1 MREYV
6 YFQNDVCFIADDEN
20 GDYGDCIDIDVKPG
34 VEKVI
39 FGDYYDFFLKL
50 SKKVFPDVKELYISE
65 HAGVISISNE
75 MFPNVRK
82 VTSEK
87 NFYREGSM
95 LCGGLHGDFSL
106 YNTFCLKPDETA
118 DLSGISAIL
127 DFAFSGSETLNVT
140 GSDGINTYNRE
151 AFNNSA
157 IGRLPFANGVKC
169 INGMV
174 FDVDTECDNVVFPD
188 EDEDLH
194 AIANHLPFEKI
205 KQITVHRGSTVQ
217 LLYRCNMLPK
227 TVNICGNLGESVC
240 QTKEEMASRLTIDS
254 IVELCGREEIENI
267 NIFDD
272 SKTYKSIDGI
282 VYSYDGKRLLK
293 CPRGK
298 IGHVAIPEGTEVIA
312 ANAFKY
318 CHIDSVSFPSTLN
331 KLENDAFVSSTVKKV
346 DFGAGIKAVGWFS
359 FMNCRELKSIVIPH
373 QLEVIEKYAFY
384 ESGVESVFFEGEEPI
399 PGTAVLLPSD
409 KDNLCCVDEGA
420 FRRCDIEKVIVSDRV
435 HLQQN
440 SFGNIKELTAD
451 KYDDSIINAVF
462 KNSVEA
468 VVKITIGD
476 RMAVLP
482 YAFVIHGEE
491 TLLYKAC
498 RGYFADGSAEMKSQI
513 DSSFMLENND
523 DVRKIVAEKMYM
535 MDNSNNSAKEFLQQ
549 HSLRLVKYVCGR
561 NSSAAKKEK
570 VLANYTRLDM
580 LSDDTLL
587 YVLEYAND
595 NNMPILAAEVLERI
609 NKNETK
615 SNNPEHTFRI

>member
-1 MREYV
+1 MIEYV
-6 YFQNDVCFIADDEN
+6 NFQNDVRFIADDE
-20 GDYGDCIDIDVKPG
+20 DGDCMDIDVKPG

-39 FGDYYDFFLKL
+39 FGDHYDFFLKL
-50 SKKVFPDVKELYISE
+50 SKKVFPDVKELHISE

-157 IGRLPFANGVKC
+157 IGRLPFVNGVKC

-174 FDVDTECDNVVFPD
+174 FDIDTECDDVIFPD

-194 AIANHLPFEKI
+194 AIANHIPFWKI

-217 LLYRCNMLPK
+217 LLYRCNMLLK
-227 TVNICGNLGESVC
+227 TVNICGSFGESVC

-267 NIFDD
+267 NIFDY

-298 IGHVAIPEGTEVIA
+298 TGHVTIPEGTEVIA
-312 ANAFKY
+312 ASTFKH
-318 CHIDSVSFPSTLN
+318 CRIDSISFPSTLN
-331 KLENDAFVSSTVKKV
+331 KLENDAFVSSTVKKI
-346 DFGAGIKAVGWFS
+346 DFGTGIKAIGGFS
-359 FMNCRELKSIVIPH
+359 FCRELKSIIIPH
-373 QLEVIEKYAFY
+373 QLEVIEQYAFY
-384 ESGVESVFFEGEEPI
+384 ESGVERVSFEGEEPI
-399 PGTAVLLPSD
+399 SGTAVLLPSD
-409 KDNLCCVDEGA
+409 KDNLCRVDEGA
-420 FRRCDIEKVIVSDRV
+420 FRRCSVEKVVVSDKV

-440 SFGNIKELTAD
+440 VFGKIKELTAD
-451 KYDDSIINAVF
+451 KYDDSIIDAVF
-462 KNSVEA
+462 KNSMEGT
-468 VVKITIGD
+468 VVKVTIGG

-482 YAFVIHGEE
+482 YVFAIHGGE
-491 TLLYKAC
+491 TLLHKAC

-513 DSSFMLENND
+513 DSSFMLGNND
-523 DVRKIVAEKMYM
+523 DVREIVAEKMYM
-535 MDNSNNSAKEFLQQ
+535 MDNSNNSTKEFLQQ
-549 HSLRLVKYVCGR
+549 HSLRIVKYVCDR
-561 NSSAAKKEK
+561 NSSAAKKER

-580 LSDDTLL
+580 LSDDTLH

-595 NNMPILAAEVLERI
+595 NNMPTLAAEVLDRI
-609 NKNETK
+609 NKNEAK
-615 SNNPEHTFRI
+615 NNNPEHTFRI

>member
-6 YFQNDVCFIADDEN
+6 YFQNDVCFIADGED
-20 GDYGDCIDIDVKPG
+20 GYGDCMDIDVKPG

-50 SKKVFPDVKELYISE
+50 SKKVFPDVKELHISE

-95 LCGGLHGDFSL
+95 LCGGLHGDFTL

-140 GSDGINTYNRE
+140 GSDGINIYNSA
-151 AFNNSA
+151 AFNGSA
-157 IGRLPFANGVKC
+157 IDRLPFVNGVKC

-174 FDVDTECDNVVFPD
+174 FDIDTECDNVIFPD

-194 AIANHLPFEKI
+194 AIANHLPFWKI

-217 LLYRCNMLPK
+217 LLHRYNMLLK
-227 TVNICGNLGESVC
+227 TVNICGSFGESVC
-240 QTKEEMASRLTIDS
+240 QTKEERASRLTIDS
-254 IVELCGREEIENI
+254 IVELCGREGVENM

-282 VYSYDGKRLLK
+282 VYSYDGKSLLK
-293 CPRGK
+293 CPCDK
-298 IGHVAIPEGTEVIA
+298 TGHISIPEGTEVIA
-312 ANAFKY
+312 ASAFK
-318 CHIDSVSFPSTLN
+318 HSRIDSVSFPSTLN
-331 KLENDAFVSSTVKKV
+331 KLENDAFASSTVKKV
-346 DFGAGIKAVGWFS
+346 DFGTGIKSIGWFS

-373 QLEVIEKYAFY
+373 QLAVIEKYAFY
-384 ESGVESVFFEGEEPI
+384 GSGVESVSFEGEEPI
-399 PGTAVLLPSD
+399 SRTAVLLPSD
-409 KDNLCCVDEGA
+409 KDNLCRVDEGA
-420 FRRCDIEKVIVSDRV
+420 FRRCGIEKVILSDRV

-440 SFGNIKELTAD
+440 VFGRIKELTAD
-451 KYDDSIINAVF
+451 KYDDSIVDAVF
-462 KNSVEA
+462 KNSVEGT
-468 VVKITIGD
+468 VVKMTIDG
-476 RMAVLP
+476 RMAALP
-482 YAFVIHGEE
+482 YVFAIHGGE
-491 TLLYKAC
+491 TLLHEAC
-498 RGYFADGSAEMKSQI
+498 KGYFTDGSAEMKSQI

-523 DVRKIVAEKMYM
+523 DVRDIVAEKMYM
-535 MDNSNNSAKEFLQQ
+535 MDNSNDTAKKFLQR
-549 HSLRLVKYVCGR
+549 HSLRIVKYVWDR

-570 VLANYTRLDM
+570 VLANYARFDM
-580 LSDDTLL
+580 LSADTLL

-609 NKNETK
+609 NKNETEN
-615 SNNPEHTFRI
+615 NNPEHTFHI

>member
-1 MREYV
+1 MIEYV

-50 SKKVFPDVKELYISE
+50 SKKVFPDVKELHISE

-157 IGRLPFANGVKC
+157 IGRLPFVNGVKC
-169 INGMV
+169 INGMA

-227 TVNICGNLGESVC
+227 TVNICGNLGESVY

-293 CPRGK
+293 CPQGK

-312 ANAFKY
+312 ANAFKH
-318 CHIDSVSFPSTLN
+318 CHIDSVSFPSTLIQ
-331 KLENDAFVSSTVKKV
+331 LENDAFASSTVKKI
-346 DFGAGIKAVGWFS
+346 DFGIGIKAIGWFS

-373 QLEVIEKYAFY
+373 QMEVIEKYAFY
-384 ESGVESVFFEGEEPI
+384 ESGVESVSFEGEEPI

-440 SFGNIKELTAD
+440 SFGNIKELTTD
-451 KYDDSIINAVF
+451 KYDDSIIDTVF

-482 YAFVIHGEE
+482 YAFAIHGGEM
-491 TLLYKAC
+491 LLCIKH
-498 RGYFADGSAEMKSQI
+498 AE
-513 DSSFMLENND
+513 
-523 DVRKIVAEKMYM
+523 
-535 MDNSNNSAKEFLQQ
+535 
-549 HSLRLVKYVCGR
+549 
-561 NSSAAKKEK
+561 
-570 VLANYTRLDM
+570 
-580 LSDDTLL
+580 DTLL
-587 YVLEYAND
+587 TVQL
-595 NNMPILAAEVLERI
+595 
-609 NKNETK
+609 K
-615 SNNPEHTFRI
+615 

>member
-1 MREYV
+1 MIEYV
-6 YFQNDVCFIADDEN
+6 NFQNDVRFIADDE
-20 GDYGDCIDIDVKPG
+20 DRDCMDIDVKPG

-50 SKKVFPDVKELYISE
+50 SKKVFPDVKELHISE

-157 IGRLPFANGVKC
+157 IGRLPFVNGVKC

-174 FDVDTECDNVVFPD
+174 FDIDTECDDVIFPD

-194 AIANHLPFEKI
+194 AIANHIPFWKV
-205 KQITVHRGSTVQ
+205 KQITVHRGSTVR
-217 LLYRCNMLPK
+217 LLCRCNMLLK
-227 TVNICGNLGESVC
+227 TVNICGSFGESVC
-240 QTKEEMASRLTIDS
+240 QTTEEMASRLTIDS
-254 IVELCGREEIENI
+254 IVELCCLEGVENI

-282 VYSYDGKRLLK
+282 AYSCDGKRLLK

-298 IGHVAIPEGTEVIA
+298 IGHVTIPEGTEVIA
-312 ANAFKY
+312 ASAFKH
-318 CHIDSVSFPSTLN
+318 CHIDSVSFPSTLI
-331 KLENDAFVSSTVKKV
+331 KLENDAFVSSTVKKI
-346 DFGAGIKAVGWFS
+346 DFGTGIKAVGWFS
-359 FMNCRELKSIVIPH
+359 FCRELKSIVIPH
-373 QLEVIEKYAFY
+373 QLEVIEQYAFY
-384 ESGVESVFFEGEEPI
+384 ESGVERVSFEGEEPI
-399 PGTAVLLPSD
+399 SGTAALLPSD
-409 KDNLCCVDEGA
+409 KDNLCRVDEGA
-420 FRRCDIEKVIVSDRV
+420 FRRCSVEKVVVSDRV

-440 SFGNIKELTAD
+440 VFGKIKELTAD
-451 KYDDSIINAVF
+451 KYDDSIIDAVF
-462 KNSVEA
+462 KNSMEGT
-468 VVKITIGD
+468 VVKVTIGG
-476 RMAVLP
+476 RMAILP
-482 YAFVIHGEE
+482 YVFAIHGGE
-491 TLLYKAC
+491 TLLHEAC
-498 RGYFADGSAEMKSQI
+498 RGYFANGSAEMKSQI
-513 DSSFMLENND
+513 DSSFMLGNND
-523 DVRKIVAEKMYM
+523 DVREIVAEKMYM

-549 HSLRLVKYVCGR
+549 HSLRIVKYVCDR
-561 NSSAAKKEK
+561 NSSAAKKER

-580 LSDDTLL
+580 LSDDTLH

-595 NNMPILAAEVLERI
+595 NNMPILTAEVLNRI
-609 NKNETK
+609 NKNK
-615 SNNPEHTFRI
+615 IKNNNPEHTFRI